1 MYAARLAVALRERTD
16 ARLFGMGGPRMAE
29 AGVELIVDYHEVAV
43 VGIAEVLHKIPT
55 VVRVQNR
62 LASEAAK
69 RGASLAIL
77 VDSPGTHLGV
87 ARRLKKHGIP
97 VGYFIGPQ
105 VWAWRAG
112 RVRVV
117 KRLVK
122 RMVVI
127 FPFEE
132 KIYRDAGVPV
142 DFVGHPLVDVV
153 RPTMD
158 RSEFAA
164 RYGLVAARPIVTLL
178 PGSRHN
184 EIAKIYPV
192 VLEACQRLKQ
202 GGGAAAGV
210 QFVHAVAP
218 NLKAEV
224 FAPDSYPDVAVCG
237 ERQNLSSGAR
247 APVGSTGDI
256 SELKLRPPRKR
267 EFAGGLQRPH
277 GDLLKVK
284 RVEGATYDALAA
296 ADCAIVA
303 SGTATVEAA
312 LLGAPMVVVY
322 RVNRITAAILRRMIR
337 TPFIGMVNLI
347 AGTRVVPELIQDS
360 FTPEAVEREVRRL
373 LESETARAEVK
384 AGLAEVRA
392 KMGPGGAIERAA
404 DVFARML

>member
-1 MYAARLAVALRERTD
+1 MYAARLAAALRERT
-16 ARLFGMGGPRMAE
+16 AVQLFGMGGPRMAE
-29 AGVELIVDYHEVAV
+29 AGVELIADYHEVAV
-43 VGIAEVLHKIPT
+43 LGIAEVAHKIPT

-62 LASEAAK
+62 LASEAAR

-87 ARRLKKHGIP
+87 ARRLKNKGIP

-153 RPTMD
+153 RSTMS
-158 RSEFAA
+158 REEFAT
-164 RYGLVAARPIVTLL
+164 RYGLDATRPIVTLL
-178 PGSRHN
+178 PGSRRS
-184 EIAKIYPV
+184 EIAQHYGPIM
-192 VLEACQRLKQ
+192 EACERLSRSM
-202 GGGAAAGV
+202 GERGI

-218 NLKAEV
+218 NLRSEL
-224 FAPDSYPDVAVCG
+224 FAPYVRAGFRV
-237 ERQNLSSGAR
+237 ER
-247 APVGSTGDI
+247 I
-256 SELKLRPPRKR
+256 
-267 EFAGGLQRPH
+267 
-277 GDLLKVK
+277 
-284 RVEGATYDALAA
+284 EGATYEALAA

-312 LLGAPMVVVY
+312 LLGTPMVVIY
-322 RVNRITAAILRRMIR
+322 RVKPLTAVILRRMIR
-337 TPFIGMVNLI
+337 TPFVGMVNLI
-347 AGTRVVPELIQDS
+347 AGRRVAPELIQNA
-360 FTPEAVEREVRRL
+360 FTPEAVEGEVRRL
-373 LESETARAEVK
+373 LESEGMRAEAT

-392 KMGPGGAIERAA
+392 RLGPGGAIERAA
-404 DVFARML
+404 DIFAQML

>member
-1 MYAARLAVALRERTD
+1 MTPPTILISAGEASSDMYAARLATALRERTG
-16 ARLFGMGGPRMAE
+16 AQMFGMGGPRMAE
-29 AGVELIVDYHEVAV
+29 AGVELVADYHEVAV

-55 VVRVQNR
+55 VIGVQRR
-62 LASEAAK
+62 LAREAA
-69 RGASLAIL
+69 RRQPALAIL

-87 ARRLKKHGIP
+87 ARRLKNIGVP

-112 RVRVV
+112 RVRIV

-153 RPTMD
+153 RPTMTRD
-158 RSEFAA
+158 EFAA
-164 RYGLVAARPIVTLL
+164 LHGLDATRPIVTLL
-178 PGSRHN
+178 PGSRRS
-184 EIAKIYPV
+184 EIARNFPG
-192 VLEACQRLKQ
+192 VLEACAIVSREMRDQ
-202 GGGAAAGV
+202 GV
-210 QFVHAVAP
+210 QFVHAAAP
-218 NLKAEV
+218 GLGADF
-224 FAPDSYPDVAVCG
+224 FAKY
-237 ERQNLSSGAR
+237 AR
-247 APVGSTGDI
+247 P
-256 SELKLRPPRKR
+256 
-267 EFAGGLQRPH
+267 GLEI
-277 GDLLKVK
+277 K

-312 LLGAPMVVVY
+312 LLGTPMVVIY
-322 RVNRITAAILRRMIR
+322 RVAAASAMVLRHMVR

-347 AGTRVVPELIQDS
+347 AGKLVAKEFIQDE
-360 FTPEAVEREVRRL
+360 FKPEAVAEEVCRL
-373 LESETARAEVK
+373 LSSPAARDEMK
-384 AGLAEVRA
+384 AGLAKVRA

-404 DVFARML
+404 DIFAAML